1 LTSQSAIGKIYKV
14 LRIGSERMKV
24 IIFLIIILIVFTSS
38 SYGEMYKWVDE
49 KGTLHFVDDLSKVPE
64 RYRPD
69 AEMLNPPKE
78 ISSPEIK
85 EKMKEPPASFIPPS
99 TSESKEFEADLFR
112 RYELWWAEVILNER
126 VKRYLVVDS
135 GASFILINQ
144 QTAKD
149 LGVTIDENTPFI
161 PGATVSG
168 VILTPLVTLKS
179 VKVGNAEVENVEA
192 IVYNMPG
199 GQDGLLGNSF
209 LNKFKVVL
217 DAINSKMILYSLKG
231 IPSPDRPG
239 GYSKDYWVGQ
249 FRFYN
254 RNLVELRKL
263 KVRYESQGGRSEAN
277 RVNNAIR
284 YFENQLSDLE
294 RKASFA
300 GVPRNW
306 RE

>member
-1 LTSQSAIGKIYKV
+1 
-14 LRIGSERMKV
+14 MKMV
-24 IIFLIIILIVFTSS
+24 ILFIIILIGFASPG
-38 SYGEMYKWVDE
+38 YGEVYRWVDE
-49 KGTLHFVDDLSKVPE
+49 KGVLHFADDLSKVPE
-64 RYRPD
+64 KYRPD
-69 AEMLNPPKE
+69 AEMLKPSKE

-85 EKMKEPPASFIPPS
+85 GKTKGPQTSLPTPT
-99 TSESKEFEADLFR
+99 TSEPQGFEVNLFR
-112 RYELWWAEVILNER
+112 QYELWLAEVILNER
-126 VKRYLVVDS
+126 VKRHLVVDS
-135 GASFILINQ
+135 GSSFILISQ
-144 QTAKD
+144 QTAKE
-149 LGVTIDENTPFI
+149 LGITIDENTPFI

-179 VKVGNAEVENVEA
+179 VKVGNAAIENVEA
-192 IVYNMPG
+192 VVYSMPS

-217 DAINSKMILYSLKG
+217 DSINSKMILFPMKG
-231 IPSPDRPG
+231 TPLPDRPG
-239 GYSKDYWVGQ
+239 GYSRDYWIGQ

-254 RNLVELRKL
+254 RNLEELKKL
-263 KVRYESQGGRSEAN
+263 KTKYENQGARSEAN

-294 RKASFA
+294 RRASSV

>member
-1 LTSQSAIGKIYKV
+1 MKI
-14 LRIGSERMKV
+14 V
-24 IIFLIIILIVFTSS
+24 ILFIVILIVFVSPG
-38 SYGEMYKWVDE
+38 YGEMYKWVDE
-49 KGTLHFVDDLSKVPE
+49 KGTLHFADDLSKVPE
-64 RYRPD
+64 KYRPD
-69 AEMLNPPKE
+69 AEMLKAPKE
-78 ISSPEIK
+78 TSSPEVK
-85 EKMKEPPASFIPPS
+85 EKVKESQTSLSTPT
-99 TSESKEFEADLFR
+99 TSESKGFEVDLFR
-112 RYELWWAEVILNER
+112 RHELWLAEVVLNER

-135 GASFILINQ
+135 GASFILISQ

-149 LGVTIDENTPFI
+149 LGVTIDESTPFI
-161 PGATVSG
+161 PGNTVSG

-179 VKVGNAEVENVEA
+179 VKVGNAAVENVEA
-192 IVYNMPG
+192 VIYSMPS

-217 DAINSKMILYSLKG
+217 DAINSKMILYSMKG

-239 GYSKDYWVGQ
+239 GYSRDYWVGQ

-254 RNLVELRKL
+254 RNLADLKKL
-263 KVRYESQGGRSEAN
+263 KTKYESQGTRSEAD